1 VQIEKSAFENVK
13 ANLIDLTRKSV
24 EFRFF
29 EDQKE
34 ISCYSVNLLAIAI
47 GPYHHS
53 VQLSKI
59 IPYS

>member
-47 GPYHHS
+47 GP
-53 VQLSKI
+53 
-59 IPYS
+59 